1 MAKLHEAV
9 LEGDL
14 KTIKYL
20 MSTVCEIDE
29 KDVNGNTPIHYACYK
44 GYRQIVKY
52 LIQHGACLN
61 FQNNQKKSLLM
72 ITLCGETCKRRACKK
87 RKEEVYAI
95 IKLLLKEKC
104 KNINSIDHK
113 GNTALHVAVERAT
126 VCAVKRKCISLLIQH
141 GADAEIVNHKQQ
153 TAYDIAKQNQVIQI
167 QELFWYGLPCGVN
180 YTSSEI
186 KNKDCPQTHKDLNI
200 INEEVTEKHMS
211 AIEQPIQRNMLQPM
225 DSYGYANNEC
235 GWNGKDFVDEL
246 VVAPCFQQYS
256 VCGNCQSI
264 INCHPDYQ
272 CFDQFTN
279 QNRFLRRVP
288 GQK

>member
-1 MAKLHEAV
+1 MFKLHEAV

-20 MSTVCEIDE
+20 MSTVCKIDE
-29 KDVNGNTPIHYACYK
+29 KDLSGNTPIHYACYK

-61 FQNNQKKSLLM
+61 FQNKQKKNLLM

-87 RKEEVYAI
+87 GKDEVYSI

-104 KNINSIDHK
+104 RNINLTDHK

-141 GADAEIVNHKQQ
+141 GANAEIVNHNQQ

-167 QELFWYGLPCGVN
+167 QEIFWCELPCSVK
-180 YTSSEI
+180 YTNSKI
-186 KNKDCPQTHKDLNI
+186 KNGDYPQTHKDLNI
-200 INEEVTEKHMS
+200 INEEVTEMRAS
-211 AIEQPIQRNMLQPM
+211 TIEQPIESNMRPPI
-225 DSYGYANNEC
+225 DNYGYVNNEC
-235 GWNGKDFVDEL
+235 GWNGKDFVDS
-246 VVAPCFQQYS
+246 PCFQQYFI
-256 VCGNCQSI
+256 CGNCRSI
-264 INCHPDYQ
+264 INCHPNYQ
-272 CFDQFTN
+272 CFDRFTN
-279 QNRFLRRVP
+279 QNRFFRRVP
-288 GQK
+288 EQN